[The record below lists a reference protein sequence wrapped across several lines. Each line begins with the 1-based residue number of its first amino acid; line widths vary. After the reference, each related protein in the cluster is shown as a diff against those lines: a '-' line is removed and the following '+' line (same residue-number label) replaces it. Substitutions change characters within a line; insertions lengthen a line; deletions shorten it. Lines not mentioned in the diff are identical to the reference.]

1 MAIEGAGPV
10 RSTLDHVVDKLN
22 QMNKDQTALQE
33 EAVLYSQELQDYIQK
48 EGHNMSNA
56 QLQSTNELILALQE
70 GRLEDLEE
78 HREELLRNRADAKR
92 DEQRNDTLKDQFK
105 QLKKQYKLL
114 ERAFSDKDGFSF
126 IGLIIRTA
134 IVGFVIGVVQ
144 GFIAPYVNA
153 LKAVGSGISNVA
165 KQAYVFFKFDKLFN
179 AIRIGFDNF
188 KLRFTEFFK
197 NSRLFQFFKGVDK
210 KSFGSRVF
218 NQLKLTVKD
227 FITFSKNIVN
237 FVRAF
242 GLAFI
247 GLFTGAPLA
256 FQRLAEA
263 RLAFSPKGV
272 FFQILGG
279 IVNFIK
285 KPFVAAINYIKG
297 VGNSIALAFANFGNR
312 IAGLFTTSGK
322 SSIFTTALQRLKDI
336 FSKTGPLS
344 QFFNF
349 FRGIQSAFIAVG
361 QAVGRFL
368 WPLLALI
375 GFFKGFKEG
384 YGIEED
390 TFNNFLRTYVTILKN
405 IFRLLIGEFADF
417 LKQLLGFVLDIFTLG
432 NFDFRK
438 RFKSFSFA
446 DFFDNIYDAVLERM
460 LSFFNDIRDKVS
472 DISFA
477 GLIKNLGVFLYA
489 TFQKIMAF
497 PKAVAAGAGNALLNL
512 FSPVKAFNEA
522 FQKTMADEDARISA
536 IEEGLY
542 ERRDGRVGMGEDG
555 DYIKGLS
562 EEGNML
568 KMRAMYDDGAPI
580 SNQEMLSLMM
590 GGDTVFIQPPEEK
603 SGFSRFLSNINPFD

>member
-10 RSTLDHVVDKLN
+10 RSTLDHVVEKLN

-78 HREELLRNRADAKR
+78 HREELLRNRAEAKR
-92 DEQRNDTLKDQFK
+92 DEERNDTLKDQFK

-114 ERAFSDKDGFSF
+114 ERAFSEKDGMSF

-134 IVGFVIGVVQ
+134 IVGFIIGVWQ
-144 GFIAPYVNA
+144 GFTKPYIDG
-153 LKAVGSGISNVA
+153 LKALGMGVSRIANNA
-165 KQAYVFFKFDKLFN
+165 MRFLQFDKLFA
-179 AIRIGFDNF
+179 AIKLSFANF
-188 KLRFTEFFK
+188 KIQFANFFK
-197 NSRLFQFFKGVDK
+197 NSRLFQFFRSVDK
-210 KSFGSRVF
+210 NSLPSRIF
-218 NQLKLTVKD
+218 NQLKLGVKD
-227 FITFSKNIVN
+227 FITFSKNILN
-237 FVRAF
+237 FVKALGFAF
-242 GLAFI
+242 L

-263 RLAFSPKGV
+263 KIAFSPKGKI
-272 FFQILGG
+272 FQFLGAV
-279 IVNFIK
+279 VNFIK
-285 KPFVAAINYIKG
+285 APFVAAINYIKG

-312 IAGLFTTSGK
+312 IAGFFTTSGK
-322 SSIFTTALQRLKDI
+322 SNIFTTALDRIKELFAKQ
-336 FSKTGPLS
+336 GPLS
-344 QFFNF
+344 RFFGF
-349 FRGIQSAFIAVG
+349 FSRIQGLFIGIGQIVG
-361 QAVGRFL
+361 KLL
-368 WPLLALI
+368 WPILALI
-375 GFFKGFKEG
+375 GFVRGFKEG

-390 TFNNFLRTYVTILKN
+390 SFNNFLRTYVTVIKN
-405 IFRLLIGEFADF
+405 IFRILIGEFADF
-417 LKQLLGFVLDIFTLG
+417 LKQLVGFVLDIFTLG

-446 DFFDNIYDAVLERM
+446 DFFDNIYDTVLERM
-460 LSFFNDIRDKVS
+460 LTFFNDIRDKVS

-497 PKAVAAGAGNALLNL
+497 PKAVAAGAGAALMNI

-522 FQKTMADEDARISA
+522 FQQTMANEDARISA

-562 EEGNML
+562 EEGERL